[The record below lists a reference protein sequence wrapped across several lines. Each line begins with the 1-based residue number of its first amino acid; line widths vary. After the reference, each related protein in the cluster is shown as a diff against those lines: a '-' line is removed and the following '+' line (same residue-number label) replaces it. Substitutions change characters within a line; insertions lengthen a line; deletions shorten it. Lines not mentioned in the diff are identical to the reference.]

1 MANND
6 TTLTNGSL
14 DVLSQGQEEEPM
26 GIKEALAERH
36 QEFRGESNVTRL
48 PTSEAQVICE
58 NAEGRQV
65 VLSEEERL
73 EADEAVREYALVK
86 EEEAAVKRRM
96 EKAKARILGFV
107 GRLGVTSVDTP
118 SAHASFKERLGNRSW
133 DSKLLQEY
141 FRGNDEAL
149 KKFYRPGAP
158 WTQITVKPKLK

>member
-1 MANND
+1 MANDN

-14 DVLSQGQEEEPM
+14 DALSQGQEEEPM

-73 EADEAVREYALVK
+73 EADEAVREYALAK
-86 EEEAAVKRRM
+86 EEEASAKRRM
-96 EKAKARILGFV
+96 EKAKTRLLGFV
-107 GRLGVTSVDTP
+107 GRLGAESVETPAAYVTV
-118 SAHASFKERLGNRSW
+118 KEQPGRRTW
-133 DSKLLQEY
+133 DSKLLQE
-141 FRGNDEAL
+141 FFKGNDEAL
-149 KKFYRPGAP
+149 KKYYRQGNP
-158 WTQITVKPKLK
+158 WTKISVKPKLK